1 MLFGQIDFVNCLPIT
16 LPLVDGRPEL
26 LQLTMGTPGE
36 LNKRYQEK
44 ELDIGAMSAHYL
56 LSAADFEIIP
66 TLSISS
72 LGAVGS
78 VFLFTKKD
86 LSDLGRSRIGVPFAS
101 ATSISLLRL
110 LLIEEFALTPEVV
123 YGKDPGPDHPEFD
136 ACLMIGDAALAADRW
151 LKESGRKDIRCVDLG
166 QWWRRLY
173 QLPMVFGVWG
183 ARKSYVQANRE
194 DFEALCAFLGETWK
208 VGLSTRY
215 PDVLSEAKRRTG
227 LSESTLDEYFQR
239 QLDFDFSPAHRE
251 GLSLFERLCRQNKLL

>member
-1 MLFGQIDFVNCLPIT
+1 
-16 LPLVDGRPEL
+16 
-26 LQLTMGTPGE
+26 MGTPGE
-36 LNKRYQEK
+36 LNKRYRDK

-123 YGKDPGPDHPEFD
+123 YGKDPGPDHPEYD

-239 QLDFDFSPAHRE
+239 QLDFDFSQAHRE